1 MTHAQSFG
9 EAVHDPG
16 PKTLAILDDI
26 GWKSV
31 LIKHTQ
37 VKDVEFVTVPVSFD
51 VQIFSDF
58 DLDLTKLYL
67 IYSTN
72 KFQTVDS
79 VLLKPT
85 DTPNLF
91 NAKVT
96 PSQSGSVQYYFS
108 ATDIK
113 KRRFVL
119 PSNAPNRYFSFTI
132 GTDKTAPVVVHEPAK
147 YILTSNP
154 SVKMEATVSDNMGIK
169 AVYAEYFVNGGTVKQ
184 LALNNDSLDNYSG
197 VLSFPAGTIKGGD
210 VVNYKIVATDI
221 SSLGNI
227 GKSPESG
234 YNQLKVE
241 AIQSPAERY
250 VTDFNTTNTDFIG
263 TDFSVLKPSGFDS
276 PALNT
281 AHPYLSPDTDNTNF
295 NFTTIL
301 RYPIVLNS
309 KAKMTFDEIALVE
322 PGEDG
327 SIFGSNDFF
336 DYVIVEGSNDN
347 GVTWKPLVDGYDCR
361 DQLSWYD
368 RWTTNVSENNST
380 GIGTKDLFVKRTIN
394 MLDNGNFKTGETI
407 LIRFR
412 LFSDPYSH
420 GWGWIIDNLAIQDF
434 ETANLPTA
442 LSPGEIRLSPNPAS
456 DQLTVSVNS
465 QQNIKTLQIKAY
477 KTSGELVF
485 SQFYPVNGTTFDT
498 TLDVSSFVPG
508 LYLFSI
514 EADKG
519 HIQTRKIV
527 VK

>member
-1 MTHAQSFG
+1 
-9 EAVHDPG
+9 
-16 PKTLAILDDI
+16 
-26 GWKSV
+26 
-31 LIKHTQ
+31 
-37 VKDVEFVTVPVSFD
+37 
-51 VQIFSDF
+51 
-58 DLDLTKLYL
+58 
-67 IYSTN
+67 
-72 KFQTVDS
+72 
-79 VLLKPT
+79 
-85 DTPNLF
+85 
-91 NAKVT
+91 
-96 PSQSGSVQYYFS
+96 
-108 ATDIK
+108 
-113 KRRFVL
+113 
-119 PSNAPNRYFSFTI
+119 
-132 GTDKTAPVVVHEPAK
+132 
-147 YILTSNP
+147 
-154 SVKMEATVSDNMGIK
+154 
-169 AVYAEYFVNGGTVKQ
+169 
-184 LALNNDSLDNYSG
+184 LDNYSG

-241 AIQSPAERY
+241 AILSPAERY